1 MPFDPEEIRQLLERA
16 RQGDR
21 GAVEDLLGHFRES
34 LRRMIA
40 LRLDPALTA
49 RLDASDVVQEVL
61 VEASKRLDD
70 YLRNPAMPFHLWLR
84 QIAKDHMIDAH
95 RKHRKAQRR
104 SIDREQSLVPR
115 GLADNSSIDMM
126 GQILDQELTPA
137 TAAIRQELEQRLTQ
151 AIGRLEEDDR
161 EIILMRLYEQ
171 LSNQEIATLL
181 SLTEPAA
188 AMRYLRAVRRLQ
200 TMLKPPEEPAN

>member
-1 MPFDPEEIRQLLERA
+1 MLANTQQTDDLLQRA

-21 GAVEDLLGHFRES
+21 TAVEQLLGQFRES

-40 LRLDPALTA
+40 LRIDPALSA
-49 RLDASDVVQEVL
+49 RLDASDVVQDVL
-61 VEASKRLDD
+61 VEANRRLDD
-70 YLRNPAMPFHLWLR
+70 YLRGSTMPFHLWLR
-84 QIAKDHMIDAH
+84 HIAKDHVIDAH

-115 GLADNSSIDMM
+115 GLAEGSSIQMM

-137 TAAIRQELEQRLTQ
+137 TAAIRQEMEQRLAQ
-151 AIGRLEEDDR
+151 AIGQLEEDDR

-171 LSNQEIATLL
+171 LSNQEIAALFE
-181 SLTEPAA
+181 LTEPAA

-200 TMLKPPEEPAN
+200 ALLVPA

>member
-137 TAAIRQELEQRLTQ
+137 TAAIRQELEQRLAQ

>member
-1 MPFDPEEIRQLLERA
+1 MLVNSQETQELLDRARKGDGNAVEQLLG
-16 RQGDR
+16 Q
-21 GAVEDLLGHFRES
+21 FRES

-49 RLDASDVVQEVL
+49 RLDASDVVQDVL
-61 VEASKRLDD
+61 VEASRRMDD
-70 YLRNPAMPFHLWLR
+70 YLHSSTMPFHLWLR
-84 QIAKDHMIDAH
+84 HIAKDHVIDAH

-115 GLADNSSIDMM
+115 GLAENSSIDLM
-126 GQILDQELTPA
+126 GQILDQEMTPA
-137 TAAIRQELEQRLTQ
+137 SAAIRQELEQRLAQ
-151 AIGRLEEDDR
+151 AIGKLEEDDR

-171 LSNQEIATLL
+171 LSNQEIATLYGL
-181 SLTEPAA
+181 SEPAA

-200 TMLKPPEEPAN
+200 TYLAPS

>member
-1 MPFDPEEIRQLLERA
+1 MLDNTPETQELLDRA

-21 GAVEDLLGHFRES
+21 NAVEQLLGMFRES

-49 RLDASDVVQEVL
+49 RLDASDVVQDVL
-61 VEASKRLDD
+61 VEASRRMDD
-70 YLRNPAMPFHLWLR
+70 YLRASAMPFHLWLR
-84 QIAKDHMIDAH
+84 HIAKDHVIDAH

-115 GLADNSSIDMM
+115 GLAENSSIELM
-126 GQILDQELTPA
+126 GQILDQEMTPA
-137 TAAIRQELEQRLTQ
+137 TAAIRQELEQRLAQ
-151 AIGRLEEDDR
+151 AIGKLDEDDR

-171 LSNQEIATLL
+171 LSNQEIAILYG
-181 SLTEPAA
+181 LTEPAA

-200 TMLKPPEEPAN
+200 TFLAPS

>member
-1 MPFDPEEIRQLLERA
+1 MLANTQQTDELLQRA

-21 GAVEDLLGHFRES
+21 SAVEQLLGQFRES

-40 LRLDPALTA
+40 LRIDPALSA
-49 RLDASDVVQEVL
+49 RLDASDVVQDVL
-61 VEASKRLDD
+61 LEANRRMDD
-70 YLRNPAMPFHLWLR
+70 YLRGSTMPFHLWLR
-84 QIAKDHMIDAH
+84 HIAKDHVIDAH

-115 GLADNSSIDMM
+115 GLAESSSIQMM

-137 TAAIRQELEQRLTQ
+137 TAAIRREMEQRLAK
-151 AIGRLEEDDR
+151 AIGQLEEDDR

-171 LSNQEIATLL
+171 LSNQEIAALYE
-181 SLTEPAA
+181 LTEPAA

-200 TMLKPPEEPAN
+200 ALLVPA

>member
-1 MPFDPEEIRQLLERA
+1 MLGNTQPIQELLDRA
-16 RQGDR
+16 RQGDQA
-21 GAVEDLLGHFRES
+21 AVEQLLTQFRDS

-49 RLDASDVVQEVL
+49 RLDASDVVQDVM
-61 VEASKRLDD
+61 VEANRRLDD
-70 YLRNPAMPFHLWLR
+70 YLRSGTMPFHLWLR
-84 QIAKDHMIDAH
+84 HIAKDHVIDAH

-115 GLADNSSIDMM
+115 GLSDHSSIEMM

-137 TAAIRQELEQRLTQ
+137 TAAIRQEMEQRLAS
-151 AIGRLEEDDR
+151 AIGQLEEDDR

-171 LSNQEIATLL
+171 LSNQEIAAVYG
-181 SLTEPAA
+181 LTEPAA

-200 TMLKPPEEPAN
+200 TMLVPK

>member
-1 MPFDPEEIRQLLERA
+1 MLGNTQPIQELLDRA
-16 RQGDR
+16 RQGDQT
-21 GAVEDLLGHFRES
+21 AVEQLLTQFRDS

-49 RLDASDVVQEVL
+49 RLDASDVVQDVM
-61 VEASKRLDD
+61 VEANRRLDD
-70 YLRNPAMPFHLWLR
+70 YLRNSTMPFHLWLR
-84 QIAKDHMIDAH
+84 HIAKDHVIDAH

-115 GLADNSSIDMM
+115 GLSDHSSIEMM

-137 TAAIRQELEQRLTQ
+137 TAAIRHELEQRLAN
-151 AIGRLEEDDR
+151 AIGQLEEDDR

-171 LSNQEIATLL
+171 LSNQEIAAVYG
-181 SLTEPAA
+181 LTEPAA

-200 TMLKPPEEPAN
+200 SMLVPK

>member
-1 MPFDPEEIRQLLERA
+1 MLANTPETQELLDRA
-16 RQGDR
+16 RQGDQA
-21 GAVEDLLGHFRES
+21 AVEQLLGQFRES

-49 RLDASDVVQEVL
+49 RLDASDVVQDVL
-61 VEASKRLDD
+61 VEASRRLDD
-70 YLRNPAMPFHLWLR
+70 YLRTSNMPFHLWLR
-84 QIAKDHMIDAH
+84 HIAKDHVIDAH

-115 GLADNSSIDMM
+115 GLAEHSSIEMM
-126 GQILDQELTPA
+126 GQILDQEMTPA
-137 TAAIRQELEQRLTQ
+137 TAAIRQELEQRLAQ
-151 AIGRLEEDDR
+151 AIGQLEEDDR

-171 LSNQEIATLL
+171 LSNQEIATVYG
-181 SLTEPAA
+181 LTEPAA

-200 TMLKPPEEPAN
+200 GMLVPKA

>member
-1 MPFDPEEIRQLLERA
+1 MLSNTQQTEELLQRA

-21 GAVEDLLGHFRES
+21 TAVEQLLGQFRES

-49 RLDASDVVQEVL
+49 RLDASDVVQDVL
-61 VEASKRLDD
+61 VEASRRLDD
-70 YLRNPAMPFHLWLR
+70 YLRSSTMPFHLWLR
-84 QIAKDHMIDAH
+84 HIAKDHVIDAH

-115 GLADNSSIDMM
+115 GLAENSSVQMM
-126 GQILDQELTPA
+126 GQILDQEMTPA
-137 TAAIRQELEQRLTQ
+137 TAAIRQELEQRLAQ
-151 AIGRLEEDDR
+151 AIGKLEEDDR

-171 LSNQEIATLL
+171 LSNQEIAALYD
-181 SLTEPAA
+181 LTEPAA

-200 TMLKPPEEPAN
+200 ALLAPT

>member
-1 MPFDPEEIRQLLERA
+1 MPFDSEEIRQLLDRA

-21 GAVEDLLGHFRES
+21 SAVEQLLGHFRDS

-137 TAAIRQELEQRLTQ
+137 TAAIRQELEQRLAQ
-151 AIGRLEEDDR
+151 AIGKLEEDDR
-161 EIILMRLYEQ
+161 EIILMRLYEH
-171 LSNQEIATLL
+171 LSNQEIATVYG
-181 SLTEPAA
+181 LTEPAA
-188 AMRYLRAVRRLQ
+188 AMRYLRAMRRLQ
-200 TMLKPPEEPAN
+200 AMLKPAEDSAN